1 MLQDNT
7 EMTGSFPFALFSI
20 IDNFSQCLG
29 QYEQKHYFRDFSPPI
44 QNNHNDDNNKHWYGI
59 YNGPDTFPGSLQ
71 LFDLILLIMLQS
83 KQCYTYFL
91 ETKGRAYSL
100 Q

>member
-29 QYEQKHYFRDFSPPI
+29 QYEQKHYFRDFFPPI
-44 QNNHNDDNNKHWYGI
+44 QNNHNDDNNKH
-59 YNGPDTFPGSLQ
+59 
-71 LFDLILLIMLQS
+71 
-83 KQCYTYFL
+83 
-91 ETKGRAYSL
+91 
-100 Q
+100 